1 MSGMMQIVAVK
12 TTLSENL
19 QLSYLISYPFRVI
32 MQYKTIWNEDHKK
45 LGHKFESQL
54 VNAVL
59 APLTL
64 YSCFKK
70 TSYADTM
77 IKLAAIWSVLNG
89 LMSLSPQS
97 GCEGYG
103 EEATDE
109 ATTKNNAT
117 FLMDGKRHGER
128 RARGLN
134 YEEKYYTGLIDVLLQ
149 YVLVVYS
156 DHQRSMGNVP
166 TMESAGKCV

>member
-1 MSGMMQIVAVK
+1 
-12 TTLSENL
+12 
-19 QLSYLISYPFRVI
+19 

-77 IKLAAIWSVLNG
+77 IKLAAIWSILNG
-89 LMSLSPQS
+89 PSQAVKDT
-97 GCEGYG
+97 E
-103 EEATDE
+103 
-109 ATTKNNAT
+109 
-117 FLMDGKRHGER
+117 KRQRMRQQR
-128 RARGLN
+128 R
-134 YEEKYYTGLIDVLLQ
+134 
-149 YVLVVYS
+149 
-156 DHQRSMGNVP
+156 
-166 TMESAGKCV
+166 TMLHF

>member
-45 LGHKFESQL
+45 LGYKLESQL

-70 TSYADTM
+70 TSCADTMIKWTAISYADTM
-77 IKLAAIWSVLNG
+77 IKWTAIWGVLNG

-97 GCEGYG
+97 GCEGC
-103 EEATDE
+103 EVEAKDE
-109 ATTKNNAT
+109 AKGAFRTLG
-117 FLMDGKRHGER
+117 FMWL
-128 RARGLN
+128 
-134 YEEKYYTGLIDVLLQ
+134 
-149 YVLVVYS
+149 
-156 DHQRSMGNVP
+156 
-166 TMESAGKCV
+166 